1 MKPFQLLPCL
11 AALTVCATSFTKR
24 QTVDGDAVIVEV
36 DGNESSGA
44 PSTRLI
50 TGNPALDGAVVG
62 VGVGIIGSL
71 LVGKLLE
78 AKDEKLCRSTR
89 DAPSTRFLPGLFE
102 GKKKCPPSPYQQP
115 SNNYNQGYRPPS
127 NNYNNQG
134 YRPPNNYNNNYRP
147 PTSSYNSNQSYRPP
161 QTSYVSQPSS
171 TYQSSSNYRPPS
183 NYQSSYTTPSNNY
196 QSSQYRDPIP
206 PLSYPSRGSF
216 SQTSAHKATPAT
228 FTAGIRPSRSLA
240 LTSHKEENNLMAA
253 FQSGYVAPPAPTF
266 AYGK

>member
-1 MKPFQLLPCL
+1 MRLDCNEQ
-11 AALTVCATSFTKR
+11 
-24 QTVDGDAVIVEV
+24 VDDDSPA
-36 DGNESSGA
+36 S
-44 PSTRLI
+44 STRLI

-78 AKDEKLCRSTR
+78 AKDEKLCRTTR

-127 NNYNNQG
+127 N
-134 YRPPNNYNNNYRP
+134 YNNN
-147 PTSSYNSNQSYRPP
+147 QSYSPP

-183 NYQSSYTTPSNNY
+183 NYQSSYTPPSNNY
-196 QSSQYRDPIP
+196 QSSQYR
-206 PLSYPSRGSF
+206 
-216 SQTSAHKATPAT
+216 
-228 FTAGIRPSRSLA
+228 
-240 LTSHKEENNLMAA
+240 
-253 FQSGYVAPPAPTF
+253 
-266 AYGK
+266 